1 MQKKIDAHSLQATSV
16 AGIAGVSGAA
26 VMSLVGEDKA
36 ATTKG
41 AIIDRVAFDEYVR
54 RFNARDYEGVLEY
67 WAKIFTVSFAGYTFH
82 NREEFIDKF
91 YREFFH
97 QYVNESL
104 HIDQFISNEN
114 LLIIEARVR
123 IQTKKELT
131 REAAV
136 AAGYGNLRTPPL
148 GKTLEIPEFIH
159 YHVADGK
166 FISVVCVDSASPRLL

>member
-1 MQKKIDAHSLQATSV
+1 MQKEIDAHSSRPPQS
-16 AGIAGVSGAA
+16 AGIAVFSGAA
-26 VMSLVGEDKA
+26 VMSPAGEGKA
-36 ATTKG
+36 AATKG

-54 RFNARDYEGVLEY
+54 RFNSRDYEGVLEY
-67 WAKIFTVSFAGYTFH
+67 WAKSFTVSFAGYTFH

-91 YREFFH
+91 YKEFFH
-97 QYVNESL
+97 QHVNESL

-114 LLIIEARVR
+114 LLIIEARVH

-131 REAAV
+131 HEAAV
-136 AAGYGNLRTPPL
+136 AAGYGNMKTPPL

-166 FISVVCVDSASPRLL
+166 FISVVCVDSAPPRLL

>member
-1 MQKKIDAHSLQATSV
+1 MQKNNRRTFLSATSA
-16 AGIAGVSGAA
+16 AGSAEVSGAA
-26 VMSLVGEDKA
+26 AMSLVAEAQA

-54 RFNARDYEGVLEY
+54 RFNSRDYEGVLEY

-91 YREFFH
+91 YKGFFH

-114 LLIIEARVR
+114 LLIIEARVH

-131 REAAV
+131 HEAAV
-136 AAGYGNLRTPPL
+136 AAGYGNMRTPPL

>member
-1 MQKKIDAHSLQATSV
+1 MQKQDRRKFSKTNSG
-16 AGIAGVSGAA
+16 AGIDGVSGAA
-26 VMSLVGEDKA
+26 AIRLAGKAKA
-36 ATTKG
+36 AATRG
-41 AIIDRVAFDEYVR
+41 VIIDRAAFDEYVR
-54 RFNARDYEGVLEY
+54 RFNSRDYEGVLEY
-67 WAKIFTVSFAGYTFH
+67 WAKNFTVSFAGYTFH

-91 YREFFH
+91 YKGFFH
-97 QYVNESL
+97 QHVNESL

-114 LLIIEARVR
+114 LLIIEARVH

-131 REAAV
+131 HEAAV
-136 AAGYGNLRTPPL
+136 AAGYGNMRTPPL

>member
-1 MQKKIDAHSLQATSV
+1 MQKNNRRTLLQATSA
-16 AGIAGVSGAA
+16 AGIAGDSGAA
-26 VMSLVGEDKA
+26 MSLVVKPEA

-41 AIIDRVAFDEYVR
+41 AMIDRVAFDEYVR
-54 RFNARDYEGVLEY
+54 RFNSRDYEGVLEY
-67 WAKIFTVSFAGYTFH
+67 WAKSFTVSFAGYTFH

-91 YREFFH
+91 YKGFFH

-114 LLIIEARVR
+114 LLIIEARVH
-123 IQTKKELT
+123 IQAKKELT
-131 REAAV
+131 HEMAV
-136 AAGYGNLRTPPL
+136 AAGYGNMKTPPL

>member
-1 MQKKIDAHSLQATSV
+1 MQKEDRRTFLQTTSV
-16 AGIAGVSGAA
+16 AGIAGVSSAA
-26 VMSLVGEDKA
+26 DMSPVGKAKA

-54 RFNARDYEGVLEY
+54 RFNSRDYEGVLEY
-67 WAKIFTVSFAGYTFH
+67 WAKSFTVSFAGYTFH

-91 YREFFH
+91 YKGFFH
-97 QYVNESL
+97 QHVNESL

-114 LLIIEARVR
+114 LLIIEARVH
-123 IQTKKELT
+123 IQTRKELT
-131 REAAV
+131 HDAAV
-136 AAGYGNLRTPPL
+136 AAGYGNMRTPPL

-166 FISVVCVDSASPRLL
+166 FISVVCVDSATPRLL

>member
-1 MQKKIDAHSLQATSV
+1 MQKKNRCTVLQATSV

-82 NREEFIDKF
+82 NRDEFIDKF

-97 QYVNESL
+97 QYRSEE
-104 HIDQFISNEN
+104 H
-114 LLIIEARVR
+114 
-123 IQTKKELT
+123 
-131 REAAV
+131 
-136 AAGYGNLRTPPL
+136 
-148 GKTLEIPEFIH
+148 
-159 YHVADGK
+159 
-166 FISVVCVDSASPRLL
+166 